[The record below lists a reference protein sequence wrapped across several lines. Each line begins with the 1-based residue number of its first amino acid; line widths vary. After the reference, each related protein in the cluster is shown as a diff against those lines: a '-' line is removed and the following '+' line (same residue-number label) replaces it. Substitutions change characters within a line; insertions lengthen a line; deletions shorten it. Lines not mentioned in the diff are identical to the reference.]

1 MSWMEKKEPVEF
13 FKLIMG
19 VADDPMS
26 EEARFW
32 STFELTN
39 VFTENVLEII
49 IIAALYQANFKSPS
63 AIFFSLPMLI
73 NTSAKIFFFVT
84 RFLMKI
90 WTDCFDCC
98 VPIVTR
104 CCGYYCRLC
113 DDVEPQTVQQNKP
126 QK

>member
-1 MSWMEKKEPVEF
+1 MEKKEPVDF

-19 VADDPMS
+19 VADDPS
-26 EEARFW
+26 SGHARFF

-49 IIAALYQANFKSPS
+49 IIAALYHANFKSPS

-73 NTSAKIFFFVT
+73 NTSARIFLFVM
-84 RFLMKI
+84 RVLMKSC
-90 WTDCFDCC
+90 TDCF
-98 VPIVTR
+98 VPIVTGYVSA
-104 CCGYYCRLC
+104 CCGYYCQLC
-113 DDVEPQTVQQNKP
+113 DDVEPQTVQQNEP